1 MQISRYEARKKI
13 FARIIFCAGVIL
25 SLSGVVF
32 ILLNFASITRWQITG
47 SFIFLIIG
55 GLCVFFAIKLKRK
68 PLYLFFAALFI
79 LIILFLLFK
88 ITGVIKLTL
97 KQSWPMLSVF
107 SGLALLPAG
116 RRRYGD
122 IRRIYLVPSIAM
134 VALGGF
140 LMLFS
145 LRITSFSFKQF
156 ALEWGPVVII
166 ISGIMLLLL
175 LLGGGRERA

>member
-1 MQISRYEARKKI
+1 MQLARPETRKKK
-13 FARIIFCAGVIL
+13 FARIIFCIGVVL
-25 SLSGVVF
+25 SLLGGVF
-32 ILLNFASITRWQITG
+32 ILLNFASLSRRQIAG
-47 SFIFLIIG
+47 SFLLLIIG
-55 GLCVFFAIKLKRK
+55 GLCVFFAIKLKRR

-79 LIILFLLFK
+79 LVILFLLFR

-97 KQSWPMLSVF
+97 KQSWPILSVF

-156 ALEWGPVVII
+156 ALEWGPVII
-166 ISGIMLLLL
+166 VISGIMLLLL
-175 LLGGGRERA
+175 LLGGGRERT